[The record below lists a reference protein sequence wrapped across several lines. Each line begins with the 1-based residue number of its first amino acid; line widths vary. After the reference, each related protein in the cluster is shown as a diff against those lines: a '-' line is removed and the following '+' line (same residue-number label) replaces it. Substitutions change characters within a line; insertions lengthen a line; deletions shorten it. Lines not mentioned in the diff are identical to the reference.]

1 MPKRF
6 LVLFAGIGL
15 VVSATAQEIPPQL
28 RGTWVVKQELPTTAI
43 SCWGESDARKMIGTE
58 IEYTA
63 DSFRW
68 KDVVTN
74 HPSMEIHVV
83 SAEQFHCFFG
93 MRTLLRGPTAVY
105 AAKESKIAYSRRKR
119 FARSNSSRSAGVRR
133 FSRR

>member
-83 SAEQFHCFFG
+83 SAEQFH
-93 MRTLLRGPTAVY
+93 
-105 AAKESKIAYSRRKR
+105 EE
-119 FARSNSSRSAGVRR
+119 NSSPSVNGSQVYFRQLGVARHGGRAGPQAG
-133 FSRR
+133 